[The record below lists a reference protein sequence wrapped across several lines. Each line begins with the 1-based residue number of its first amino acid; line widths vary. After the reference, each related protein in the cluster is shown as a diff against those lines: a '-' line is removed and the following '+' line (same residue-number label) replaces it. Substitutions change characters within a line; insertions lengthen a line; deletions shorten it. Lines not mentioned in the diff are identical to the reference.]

1 MTVNIDEERVKRGL
15 LGNAEPIQTQYLL
28 PQPSAERHT
37 YREGFQAM
45 FLNGDSIP
53 DKREPPERLKGH
65 HG

>member
-15 LGNAEPIQTQYLL
+15 LGNAEPIQMQYLL
-28 PQPSAERHT
+28 PQPSTERHT
-37 YREGFQAM
+37 YGEGFQAM
-45 FLNGDSIP
+45 FLNGDCIL